1 MKHAIGVL
9 GTLDFSVAD
18 SRTRIARTTAELLR
32 GGLAAVEVGVAHLG
46 LRCWWSERTWSG
58 SGGRHDRVTGIIERL
73 FSDWMGVSNLE
84 TELS

>member
-9 GTLDFSVAD
+9 GALDFGVAD
-18 SRTRIARTTAELLR
+18 SRTWIGRTTAELLR

-46 LRCWWSERTWSG
+46 LRCWRSERTWSR